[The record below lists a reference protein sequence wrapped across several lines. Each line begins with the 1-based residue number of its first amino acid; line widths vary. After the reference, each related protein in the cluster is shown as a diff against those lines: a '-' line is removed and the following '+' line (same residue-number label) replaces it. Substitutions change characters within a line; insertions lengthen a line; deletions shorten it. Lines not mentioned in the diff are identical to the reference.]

1 MYGTDNGQLGALA
14 LDATNAK
21 RGWTMANDK
30 KKGGVQVVTQ
40 VDITHSGVPEMVV
53 GRDDGYGTRTAA
65 APRDGLAGV
74 AGVQVIPNKLRL
86 ASEES
91 AIVEVQLRA
100 NKLPPP
106 KSGASTF
113 ARSLACAC
121 VRAASASLTPL
132 SSCSWS

>member
-1 MYGTDNGQLGALA
+1 MQTYSQALRI
-14 LDATNAK
+14 TNPLSV
-21 RGWTMANDK
+21 G
-30 KKGGVQVVTQ
+30 
-40 VDITHSGVPEMVV
+40 VDITIRP
-53 GRDDGYGTRTAA
+53 AA
-65 APRDGLAGV
+65 ASRYTVRRQRYERLVFAVLMCCVGVRCVPPRDGLAGV